1 MPQWLLDLFARYG
14 YAVVFGGVF
23 LENTGLPVPGETA
36 LLAGAALAH
45 NGQLSF
51 LWVVVVAIAGA
62 TLGDNLGFF
71 IGRRGGRQIA
81 ERHGWRIG
89 LTRERL
95 AEFDRFFDRHGP
107 KTVFAARF
115 IDRIGKGIRG
125 APRDAYVAD
134 ITAPE
139 ERGAAYGLRQSLDTA
154 GAFAGPLI
162 AIALM
167 LLWKDDLRRV
177 MWIAVIP
184 AFVALAILFVW
195 VREPPRPASMVGK
208 PLVDPLALSSW
219 RRFPFSF
226 WKLLVVVAL
235 FTLMRFSEAFLVL
248 RGQSAGFDA
257 AYAPLALVVMSAVYM
272 LSAWPAGVLS
282 DRMPRLGVLVV
293 GCLVM
298 LGADLLLAFGDGKI
312 AVLIGIGLWGLH
324 MGLTEGLLAAYVA
337 DDAPEDL
344 RGSAFGAMN
353 LVRGVLLLVA
363 SVVAGALWAHGGPR
377 ETFLAGAAMATIT
390 MLAAAVL
397 LRRPDAPRDSS
408 A

>member
-1 MPQWLLDLFARYG
+1 LL
-14 YAVVFGGVF
+14 
-23 LENTGLPVPGETA
+23 
-36 LLAGAALAH
+36 
-45 NGQLSF
+45 
-51 LWVVVVAIAGA
+51 
-62 TLGDNLGFF
+62 
-71 IGRRGGRQIA
+71 
-81 ERHGWRIG
+81 
-89 LTRERL
+89 
-95 AEFDRFFDRHGP
+95 
-107 KTVFAARF
+107 
-115 IDRIGKGIRG
+115 
-125 APRDAYVAD
+125 
-134 ITAPE
+134 
-139 ERGAAYGLRQSLDTA
+139 
-154 GAFAGPLI
+154 

-195 VREPPRPASMVGK
+195 VREPVRPTPIAGK
-208 PLVDPLALSSW
+208 VRLNPLELKSW
-219 RRFPFSF
+219 RYFPFSF
-226 WKLLVVVAL
+226 WKLMVVVAL

-248 RGQSAGFDA
+248 RGQNAGFDA

-363 SVVAGALWAHGGPR
+363 SVAAGALWAHGGPR

-390 MLAAAVL
+390 TLAAAVL
-397 LRRPDAPRDSS
+397 LRRPRTAS